1 VGSSPAWPVDTT
13 PPFLFGILS
22 GGVVTV
28 SNKESTVAGKDDK
41 PKRENAIRR
50 FFRETIGELR
60 RVNWPTWPEARRL
73 TIIVIIVLVVMS
85 LFLWVVDEIAVKLL
99 VLAIGA

>member
-1 VGSSPAWPVDTT
+1 
-13 PPFLFGILS
+13 LS

-28 SNKESTVAGKDDK
+28 SKKESNVAGNDK

-60 RVNWPTWPEARRL
+60 KVHWPTWPEARRL
-73 TIIVIIVLVVMS
+73 TIIVIVVLIFMA
-85 LFLWVVDEIAVKLL
+85 LFLGLVDWGASKLIA
-99 VLAIGA
+99 LAIGA

>member
-28 SNKESTVAGKDDK
+28 SKKESNVAGKDDK
-41 PKRENAIRR
+41 PKRENSIQR

-60 RVNWPTWPEARRL
+60 RVHWPTWPEARRL
-73 TIIVIIVLVVMS
+73 TIIVIIVLVIMS
-85 LFLWVVDEIAVKLL
+85 FFLWMVDEIAVKLI